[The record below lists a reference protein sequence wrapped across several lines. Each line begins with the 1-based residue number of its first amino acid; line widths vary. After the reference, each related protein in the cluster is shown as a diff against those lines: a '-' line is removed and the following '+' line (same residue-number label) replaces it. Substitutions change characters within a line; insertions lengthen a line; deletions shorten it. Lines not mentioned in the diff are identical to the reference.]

1 MKKRKYLN
9 LVPKMLNLRIF
20 TMKFKNSISIIE
32 ISVLE
37 LVLLQGSVQ
46 KQKPLNLG
54 EKMSDL
60 GIFGLEFEN
69 NIVLLKISTLNFV

>member
-1 MKKRKYLN
+1 
-9 LVPKMLNLRIF
+9 MLNLRIF
-20 TMKFKNSISIIE
+20 MMKFKNTISIIE

-60 GIFGLEFEN
+60 GTFGLEFEN